1 MAHETMNPGRTSR
14 ERPGSA
20 ILPRDAGYSMNIGL
34 FSAMAL
40 VLALPTGA
48 GGGFVLLV
56 CSIFYLAVHRRRAGP
71 RPARRYELPFLGSMI
86 PRRLQ

>member
-1 MAHETMNPGRTSR
+1 MNV
-14 ERPGSA
+14 
-20 ILPRDAGYSMNIGL
+20 GL

-71 RPARRYELPFLGSMI
+71 RPAGRYELPFLGSMI

>member
-1 MAHETMNPGRTSR
+1 
-14 ERPGSA
+14 
-20 ILPRDAGYSMNIGL
+20 MNIGL

-71 RPARRYELPFLGSMI
+71 RPAGRYEWLFLAPASAMSDNVATSASHACAS
-86 PRRLQ
+86 RS